1 MPSLDLTSEA
11 LARVKNAV
19 IVILVVNRPRYA
31 ISKHAFGQWRKR
43 FDGVLLEEGGCRRRI
58 ALGGGMVSWGTE
70 LVEFVLR
77 YTDQPCSSY
86 SGCL

>member
-11 LARVKNAV
+11 LARVENTV
-19 IVILVVNRPRYA
+19 IVILVVNRPRYT
-31 ISKHAFGQWRKR
+31 IPKHAFGQWGKR

-58 ALGGGMVSWGTE
+58 ALGSGMVPWGPE

-77 YTDQPCSSY
+77 YTDQPSS
-86 SGCL
+86 S